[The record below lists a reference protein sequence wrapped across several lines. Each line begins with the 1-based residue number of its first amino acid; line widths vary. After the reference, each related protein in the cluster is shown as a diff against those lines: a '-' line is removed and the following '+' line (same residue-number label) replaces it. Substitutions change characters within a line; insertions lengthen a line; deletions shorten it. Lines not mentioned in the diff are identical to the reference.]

1 VNICSKIARFVLP
14 PVCQLCGAEGLGPD
28 ICAGCFRD
36 LPRVRHACTLCAR
49 PLARMSGGF
58 PADSS
63 PSTAVCGRCL
73 TQRPPWHAA
82 LAPLRYD
89 FPVARMLQELKY
101 EGRLLRARLLG
112 ELLGHWA
119 RRRRASIE
127 VLLPVPLHPRRWRQ
141 RGFNQARELAAAAGR
156 TLRLKLVDEWCLRL
170 KDTPPLWDLPAGQRR
185 RVLKNAFKVA
195 DGVRGRRIALVDD
208 VLTTGATAS
217 IITQT
222 LLRAGAAR
230 VEVWTIAR
238 AGLSQTGSKM

>member
-1 VNICSKIARFVLP
+1 VNICSKVAHFVLP
-14 PVCQLCGAEGLGPD
+14 PVCQLCGAAGLGPD

-36 LPRVRHACTLCAR
+36 LPRVRHACALCAR
-49 PLARMSGGF
+49 PLKIIPAGG
-58 PADSS
+58 PEAT
-63 PSTAVCGRCL
+63 PVCGRCL
-73 TQRPPWHAA
+73 AQPPPWNAA
-82 LAPLRYD
+82 LAPLRYG
-89 FPVARMLQELKY
+89 FPVARMLRELKY

-119 RRRRASIE
+119 RSRQGSIE
-127 VLLPVPLHPRRWRQ
+127 VLLPVPLHPRRWRE

-156 TLRLKLVDEWCLRL
+156 VLRLEMVDNLCLRL
-170 KDTPPLWDLPAGQRR
+170 RDTPPLWDLRAAQRR
-185 RVLKNAFKVA
+185 VVLKGAFKAA

-208 VLTTGATAS
+208 VLTTGATAGA
-217 IITQT
+217 ITQT